1 MFQSS
6 SSPANAP
13 LPPPPSKYVSKN
25 SVMRMNYVQPRQQTH
40 VSNTQRR
47 RSCRCCQKETATHT
61 NDDNT
66 GEYVHGG
73 VDHYNPDVNGTP
85 DNELG
90 GTYDPNAGAG
100 ATQQCHTDSSSCI
113 GQGVPGCTLISNSN
127 ICCTDGGDGSGCT
140 NIEKACMIDATGKE
154 LCRRT
159 IQGCSGEAP
168 PSSSWE
174 DAYFFSGGISG
185 AYTQNNIGSN
195 ETLLTNNLPN
205 GSDSSCGESDKLTF
219 SACVTGIGTS
229 DDCSGLASGCYGI
242 THTGDPDTGYYSKA
256 SSMCLSSESISL
268 VNPGGA
274 GKVAAIEHGPFGTP
288 LTGVLCSTKRWDK
301 SLSDY
306 NCTNW
311 PHYTNNCSKFDEI
324 TRQLHSITTNC
335 GKNKYTFT
343 HTNPNVTRSCL
354 IYAKHI
360 YNIWPKPFF
369 EDGGNPITTAGLN
382 DISAG
387 VAISWGHGVLDGGC
401 GAITFMQQGKQRG
414 SMNHDNPGHT
424 NLHLQ
429 IGTRA
434 WSGEWSDSALVNA
447 SGNVEEWG
455 NQSGY
460 LRAGSNTDHAEA
472 NSQSCLQPI
481 ITRVELKDFKALLN
495 TICSDICGNCGLT
508 GCCTPAGEAT
518 NSACYGVGKS
528 DCLARSLKEGKCSDR
543 DDTWCCKWTDGSG
556 DGGTIKQACP
566 SGNHIEQTCAKV
578 GTSCEDVSSCNSGLP
593 DTSWCGSCNNG
604 ICQKSI
610 CLAPYASC
618 DGANPNE
625 DQCCVSNNVFKCTPP
640 AHTDPDP
647 STNLYPPS
655 SYRCYPAAASGGFIG
670 DYSKHPCCCKP
681 ATGTDSGFHTC
692 AAACDNQPNAVACK
706 SITT

>member
-1 MFQSS
+1 MRHFRYMFQSS
-6 SSPANAP
+6 HSPANAP

-47 RSCRCCQKETATHT
+47 RSCRCCQKDTATHT

-66 GEYVHGG
+66 GEDVLGG
-73 VDHYNPDVNGTP
+73 VDHYNPDVNVTP

-113 GQGVPGCTLISNSN
+113 GQGVSGCILIDNSN

-140 NIEKACMIDATGKE
+140 DIEKACMIDTKGKE
-154 LCRRT
+154 LCGRT
-159 IQGCSGEAP
+159 IQGCSGEPP
-168 PSSSWE
+168 PSSYWE

-185 AYTQNNIGSN
+185 AYAQNNIGSN

-205 GSDSSCGESDKLTF
+205 GSDSSCGESDKITF

-229 DDCSGLASGCYGI
+229 DDCSGVPASSCYGI
-242 THTGDPDTGYYSKA
+242 THTGKSTTSGYYSNEN
-256 SSMCLSSESISL
+256 SMCSSSEFISL
-268 VNPGGA
+268 VNPGDD

-306 NCTNW
+306 NCTNT
-311 PHYTNNCSKFDEI
+311 PYTNNCPIFDEI

-343 HTNPNVTRSCL
+343 HTNPNGTRSCL

-360 YNIWPKPFF
+360 YNIWPKTFF

-401 GAITFMQQGKQRG
+401 GAITFMQQGKKRG
-414 SMNHDNPGHT
+414 SMHHDNPGHT

-434 WSGEWSDSALVNA
+434 WSGEWSDSALVD
-447 SGNVEEWG
+447 SGVVKEWG

-460 LRAGSNTDHAEA
+460 LRAGSNTVDAEA

-495 TICSDICGNCGLT
+495 TICSDICGNCGLI
-508 GCCTPAGEAT
+508 GCCTPGGNAT
-518 NSACYGVGKS
+518 NSACYGVGKA
-528 DCLARSLKEGKCSDR
+528 DCLARATQEACSDPN
-543 DDTWCCKWTDGSG
+543 DTWCCKWTDGTG
-556 DGGTIKQACP
+556 PGGTITQACP
-566 SGNHIEQTCAKV
+566 SGNHIEQT
-578 GTSCEDVSSCNSGLP
+578 
-593 DTSWCGSCNNG
+593 
-604 ICQKSI
+604 
-610 CLAPYASC
+610 
-618 DGANPNE
+618 
-625 DQCCVSNNVFKCTPP
+625 
-640 AHTDPDP
+640 
-647 STNLYPPS
+647 
-655 SYRCYPAAASGGFIG
+655 GGFKG
-670 DYSKHPCCCKP
+670 DYSSGTCCCEQGNGTGFW
-681 ATGTDSGFHTC
+681 ATTCNQACGCSSDCHTHTC
-692 AAACDNQPNAVACK
+692 
-706 SITT
+706 IL